1 MLFLL
6 RQSYINSYL
15 MTAPAP
21 RSTARQ
27 RRVTRS
33 LPPHI
38 AAWELPPG
46 WRWGAEGI
54 SGDFRHYQEI
64 IDGLGR
70 ALALVTAPDPS
81 HHRWLHA
88 EAIGLAHWNHPSVPA
103 TYHYWTNQRERG
115 PGYLRRWVSGES
127 VGARFEGRGAADVP
141 YVLRLLRDAGST
153 LAYLHTTGAVH
164 GALSADALWTTP
176 TGRFWM
182 LEWQW
187 ATQREDVPP
196 GLQPELDLAPVP
208 PEWRDGIWRPSPE
221 TDQWQLAATCFALLT
236 GEAAPGHDTPPVKLL
251 RPETPES
258 FAVAIDRALL
268 PDPEHRFESMIA
280 MIRAAERGY
289 GEDPVVV
296 IPVTDDLASEESDS
310 AEANERHVRRAVG
323 YDYEIL
329 SKLGSGG
336 FGTVWRA
343 RDLALEREVALKVL
357 HPHIAHNSVAVN
369 AFWNEARLAAQLAH
383 PAIVPIYDWDGRS
396 GLSWYTMELAEG
408 GSVAQLVAR
417 RGARTLEDIAPHVEL
432 ILDGLGAAHSI
443 GVVHR
448 DLKPENVLIDRYHRW
463 RLTDFGIAH
472 VVGDGSAPTG
482 GSLEFSAPEQLL
494 GEPQGPPGDC
504 FSLAAVVAFALTG
517 RPPFRGS
524 DVKEILAQ
532 QLGERADLSEIA
544 TPIADWLRQGL
555 APQPSQRFSD
565 ANEMRI
571 AWHAAAAIALKRER
585 ALRWWRRL
593 IPSRRR

>member
-1 MLFLL
+1 
-6 RQSYINSYL
+6 

-27 RRVTRS
+27 RRVTRT
-33 LPPHI
+33 LPPHV
-38 AAWELPPG
+38 AHWELPPG

-54 SGDFRHYQEI
+54 SGDYRHYQEV

-70 ALALVTAPDPS
+70 ALALVTAPDPA
-81 HHRWLHA
+81 HYRWLHA
-88 EAIGLAHWNHPSVPA
+88 EAIGLAHRSHPSIPA
-103 TYHYWTNQRERG
+103 TYHYWTNQRDRG

-127 VGARFEGRGAADVP
+127 VGARFEGQGAADVP

-164 GALSADALWTTP
+164 GALSAEALWTTP

-187 ATQREDVPP
+187 ATPREDIPAELHP
-196 GLQPELDLAPVP
+196 GLEFAPLP
-208 PEWRDGIWRPSPE
+208 PEWSGGVWAPTPE
-221 TDQWQLAATCFALLT
+221 SDQWQLAAMCFALLT
-236 GEAAPGHDTPPVKLL
+236 GEAAPLHDTPPVKLL

-258 FAVAIDRALL
+258 VAVAIDRALL
-268 PDPEHRFESMIA
+268 PDPAHRFESMGA

-289 GEDPVVV
+289 GGEQRGAAPSDRQKGMP
-296 IPVTDDLASEESDS
+296 DSADASE
-310 AEANERHVRRAVG
+310 RQVRDAVG

-343 RDLALEREVALKVL
+343 RDLALEREIALKVL
-357 HPHIAHNSVAVN
+357 HPHIARDSEAVG
-369 AFWNEARLAAQLAH
+369 AFWQEARLAAQLAH
-383 PAIVPIYDWDGRS
+383 PAIVPIYDWDGRD

-408 GSVAQLVAR
+408 GSVAQLVVR
-417 RGARTLEDIAPHVEL
+417 RGARTLADIAPHVDL
-432 ILDGLGAAHSI
+432 ILDGLSAAHSI

-472 VVGDGSAPTG
+472 VTGDEAVRSG
-482 GSLEFSAPEQLL
+482 GTLEFAAPEQLL
-494 GEPQGPPGDC
+494 GEPQGASVDC
-504 FSLAAVVAFALTG
+504 FSLAAVVAFVLTG
-517 RPPFRGS
+517 VLPFRGN
-524 DVKEILAQ
+524 DAQTILAQ
-532 QLGERADLSEIA
+532 QLGERTDLSELA
-544 TPIADWLRQGL
+544 TPIEEWLRKGL
-555 APQPSQRFSD
+555 APRPANRFAD
-565 ANEMRI
+565 AIEMRL
-571 AWHAAAAIALKRER
+571 AWRAAAAMALKRER

-593 IPSRRR
+593 IPIGRR

>member
-1 MLFLL
+1 MLFSL

-27 RRVTRS
+27 RRVTRT
-33 LPPHI
+33 LPAHI
-38 AAWELPPG
+38 ASWELPPG

-70 ALALVTAPDPS
+70 ALALVTAPDPA

-88 EAIGLAHWNHPSVPA
+88 EAIGLAHRNHPSVPA
-103 TYHYWTNQRERG
+103 TYHYWTNQRDRG

-127 VGARFEGRGAADVP
+127 VAARFEGHGAADVP

-187 ATQREDVPP
+187 ATSRDDIPP
-196 GLQPELDLAPVP
+196 GLHPELELAPLP
-208 PEWRDGIWRPSPE
+208 PEWSDGVWRPSAE
-221 TDQWQLAATCFALLT
+221 SDQWQLAATCFALLT
-236 GEAAPGHDTPPVKLL
+236 GEAAPTHDTPPVKLL

-258 FAVAIDRALL
+258 VAVAIDRALL
-268 PDPEHRFESMIA
+268 PDPEYRFESMGA

-289 GEDPVVV
+289 GVDPAVTVPVAEAIGSEVPGEDE
-296 IPVTDDLASEESDS
+296 ASE
-310 AEANERHVRRAVG
+310 RRVRLAVG

-329 SKLGSGG
+329 SKLGAGG

-357 HPHIAHNSVAVN
+357 HPYIARNAEAVS
-369 AFWNEARLAAQLAH
+369 AFWHEARLAAQLAH

-408 GSVAQLVAR
+408 GSVAQLVTR
-417 RGARTLEDIAPHVEL
+417 RGARSLEDIAANVEL
-432 ILDGLGAAHSI
+432 ILDGLSAAHSI

-472 VVGDGSAPTG
+472 VVGEDPRLPG
-482 GSLEFSAPEQLL
+482 GTLEFSAPEQLL
-494 GEPQGPPGDC
+494 GEPQGPAGDC
-504 FSLAAVVAFALTG
+504 FSVAAVVAFVLTG
-517 RPPFRGS
+517 ELPFRGADAQS
-524 DVKEILAQ
+524 ILAQ
-532 QLGERADLSEIA
+532 QLGERTDLSELA
-544 TPIADWLRQGL
+544 SPIEEWLRIGL
-555 APQPSQRFSD
+555 APQPANRFSD
-565 ANEMRI
+565 AGEMRV
-571 AWHAAAAIALKRER
+571 AWQSAAASALKRER

-593 IPSRRR
+593 IPSGRR

>member
-1 MLFLL
+1 M
-6 RQSYINSYL
+6 
-15 MTAPAP
+15 AG
-21 RSTARQ
+21 
-27 RRVTRS
+27 
-33 LPPHI
+33 
-38 AAWELPPG
+38 WELPPG

-54 SGDFRHYQEI
+54 AGDFRHYQEV

-70 ALALVTAPDPS
+70 ALALVTAPDPA

-88 EAIGLAHWNHPSVPA
+88 EAIGLAHRSHPSIPT
-103 TYHYWTNQRERG
+103 TYHYWTNQRDRG

-127 VGARFEGRGAADVP
+127 VGARFEGMGAADVP
-141 YVLRLLRDAGST
+141 YILRILRESGST
-153 LAYLHTTGAVH
+153 LAYLHSTGAVH

-187 ATQREDVPP
+187 AVPMEDLPP
-196 GLQPELDLAPVP
+196 GLEPALDPGARP
-208 PEWRDGIWRPSPE
+208 PEWQETGWRPTPE
-221 TDQWQLAATCFALLT
+221 SDQWQLAAMCFEMLT
-236 GEAAPGHDTPPVKLL
+236 GEPAPAHDTPPVKLL

-258 FAVAIDRALL
+258 VAVAIDRALL
-268 PDPEHRFESMIA
+268 PDPAYRFESMAA

-289 GEDPVVV
+289 GAETRGAAPSRAKKDVSDVEDSVEQH
-296 IPVTDDLASEESDS
+296 LRE
-310 AEANERHVRRAVG
+310 AVG

-343 RDLALEREVALKVL
+343 RDLSLEREIALKVL
-357 HPHIAHNSVAVN
+357 HPHIARDAEAVG
-369 AFWNEARLAAQLAH
+369 AFWQEARLAAQLAH

-408 GSVAQLVAR
+408 GSVAQLIAR
-417 RGARTLEDIAPHVEL
+417 RGARSVAEIAPHVDL
-432 ILDGLGAAHSI
+432 ILDGLSAAHSI

-472 VVGDGSAPTG
+472 VTG
-482 GSLEFSAPEQLL
+482 EDAMTLGGTVEFSAPEQLL
-494 GEPQGPPGDC
+494 GEAQTASVDC

-517 RPPFRGS
+517 ELPFPGN
-524 DVKEILAQ
+524 DVQSVLAQ
-532 QLGERADLSEIA
+532 QLGERTDLSSLA
-544 TPIADWLRQGL
+544 SPIEDWLRQGL
-555 APQPSQRFSD
+555 APRASNRFSD
-565 ANEMRI
+565 ATEMRQ
-571 AWHAAAAIALKRER
+571 AWIEASTAALKRER

-593 IPSRRR
+593 VPIGRR

>member
-1 MLFLL
+1 MLFRL
-6 RQSYINSYL
+6 RPSYINSNP
-15 MTAPAP
+15 MTAPVP

-27 RRVTRS
+27 RRVTRT

-38 AAWELPPG
+38 AGWQLPPG
-46 WRWGAEGI
+46 WSWGAEGI
-54 SGDFRHYQEI
+54 SGNFRHYQEV

-81 HHRWLHA
+81 HDRWLHA
-88 EAIGLAHWNHPSVPA
+88 EAIGLAHRSHPSIPA
-103 TYHYWTNQRERG
+103 TYHYWTNQRDRG

-127 VGARFEGRGAADVP
+127 VEARFEGRGAADVP
-141 YVLRLLRDAGST
+141 YVLRLLRDAGSA

-187 ATQREDVPP
+187 STPREDLPQ
-196 GLQPELDLAPVP
+196 GLHPDLELAPLP
-208 PEWRDGIWRPSPE
+208 PEWADGVWRPTPE
-221 TDQWQLAATCFALLT
+221 SDQWQLAATCFAMLT
-236 GEAAPGHDTPPVKLL
+236 GEPAPLHDMPPVKLL

-258 FAVAIDRALL
+258 VAVAIDRALL
-268 PDPEHRFESMIA
+268 PDPGHRFESMGA

-289 GEDPVVV
+289 GAEKRGAAPAGANKALGGPED
-296 IPVTDDLASEESDS
+296 AS
-310 AEANERHVRRAVG
+310 ERHVRDAVG

-343 RDLALEREVALKVL
+343 RDLALEREIALKVL
-357 HPHIAHNSVAVN
+357 HPHIARDSDAVT
-369 AFWNEARLAAQLAH
+369 AFWQEARLAAQLAH
-383 PAIVPIYDWDGRS
+383 PAIVPIYDWDGRA

-408 GSVAQLVAR
+408 GSVAQLIER
-417 RGARTLEDIAPHVEL
+417 RGARTLAEIAPHVDL
-432 ILDGLGAAHSI
+432 LLDGLSAAHAI

-463 RLTDFGIAH
+463 RLTDFGIAQ
-472 VVGDGSAPTG
+472 VTG
-482 GSLEFSAPEQLL
+482 EGAMPLGGTLEFSAPEQLL
-494 GEPQGPPGDC
+494 GEPQGPAVDC
-504 FSLAAVVAFALTG
+504 FSLAAVVAFVLTG
-517 RPPFRGS
+517 ELPFRG
-524 DVKEILAQ
+524 DEAQAILAQ
-532 QLGERADLSEIA
+532 QLGERTDLSELA
-544 TPIADWLRQGL
+544 TPIEEWLRRGL
-555 APQPSQRFSD
+555 APRPADRFAD
-565 ANEMRI
+565 ATEMRR
-571 AWHAAAAIALKRER
+571 AWRAAAAAALKRER

-593 IPSRRR
+593 MPIGRR

>member
-1 MLFLL
+1 
-6 RQSYINSYL
+6 

-21 RSTARQ
+21 RSTVRQ
-27 RRVTRS
+27 RRVTRT
-33 LPPHI
+33 LPPHM
-38 AAWELPPG
+38 AGWELPPG

-54 SGDFRHYQEI
+54 SGDFRHYQEV

-70 ALALVTAPDPS
+70 ALALVTAPDPA

-88 EAIGLAHWNHPSVPA
+88 EAIGLAHRSHPSIPA
-103 TYHYWTNQRERG
+103 TYHYWTNQRDRG

-141 YVLRLLRDAGST
+141 YVLRLLRDAGSV

-187 ATQREDVPP
+187 ATAREDIPS
-196 GLQPELDLAPVP
+196 GLHPELELAPLP
-208 PEWRDGIWRPSPE
+208 PEWADGVWRPTPE

-236 GEAAPGHDTPPVKLL
+236 GEPAPLHDTPPVKLL
-251 RPETPES
+251 RPETPEAV
-258 FAVAIDRALL
+258 AVAIDRALL
-268 PDPEHRFESMIA
+268 PDPAYRFESMGA
-280 MIRAAERGY
+280 MIRASERGY
-289 GEDPVVV
+289 G
-296 IPVTDDLASEESDS
+296 
-310 AEANERHVRRAVG
+310 AEQYGGYPGRDKNAVPDGDADAGEQAVRDAVG

-357 HPHIAHNSVAVN
+357 HPHIARDSEAVG
-369 AFWNEARLAAQLAH
+369 AFWQEARLAAQLAH

-408 GSVAQLVAR
+408 GSVAQLIAR
-417 RGARTLEDIAPHVEL
+417 RGSRSLDDIAPHVDL

-472 VVGDGSAPTG
+472 VTG
-482 GSLEFSAPEQLL
+482 EDAVAAGGTLEFSAPEQLL
-494 GEPQGPPGDC
+494 GEPQGPAVDC
-504 FSLAAVVAFALTG
+504 FSLAGVVAFALTG
-517 RPPFRGS
+517 ELPFRGN
-524 DVKEILAQ
+524 DAQAIIAQ
-532 QLGERADLSEIA
+532 QLGERTDLSGLA
-544 TPIADWLRQGL
+544 TPIEDWIRQGL
-555 APQPSQRFSD
+555 APRPANRFAD
-565 ANEMRI
+565 ATEMRL
-571 AWHAAAAIALKRER
+571 AWRAATAAALKRER

-593 IPSRRR
+593 VPIGRR

>member
-1 MLFLL
+1 MLFWL

-27 RRVTRS
+27 RRVTRT
-33 LPPHI
+33 LPPHM

-54 SGDFRHYQEI
+54 AGDFRHYQEV

-70 ALALVTAPDPS
+70 ALALVTAPDPA

-88 EAIGLAHWNHPSVPA
+88 EAIGLAHRSHPSIPT
-103 TYHYWTNQRERG
+103 TYHYWTNQRDRG

-127 VGARFEGRGAADVP
+127 VGARFEGMGAADVP
-141 YVLRLLRDAGST
+141 YVLRILRDAGST
-153 LAYLHTTGAVH
+153 LAYLHSTGVVH

-187 ATQREDVPP
+187 AVPREDIPQ
-196 GLQPELDLAPVP
+196 GLRPALDLAPLP
-208 PEWRDGIWRPSPE
+208 PEWAEGGWRPTPE
-221 TDQWQLAATCFALLT
+221 SDQWQLAATCFAMLT
-236 GEAAPGHDTPPVKLL
+236 GEPVPLHDTPPVKLL

-258 FAVAIDRALL
+258 VAVAIDRALL
-268 PDPEHRFESMIA
+268 PDPAYRFESMGA

-289 GEDPVVV
+289 GAEQRAAPSRGKKGLTDP
-296 IPVTDDLASEESDS
+296 DDES
-310 AEANERHVRRAVG
+310 ERHVRDAVG

-343 RDLALEREVALKVL
+343 RDLALEREIALKVL
-357 HPHIAHNSVAVN
+357 HPHIARDSEAVG
-369 AFWNEARLAAQLAH
+369 AFWQEARLAAQLAH

-408 GSVAQLVAR
+408 GSVAQLIAR
-417 RGARTLEDIAPHVEL
+417 RGARSIADISPHVDL
-432 ILDGLGAAHSI
+432 ILDGLGAAHAI

-472 VVGDGSAPTG
+472 VTG
-482 GSLEFSAPEQLL
+482 EAAMPAGGTLEFSAPEQLL
-494 GEPQGPPGDC
+494 GEPQGAAVDC
-504 FSLAAVVAFALTG
+504 FSLAAVVAFVLTG
-517 RPPFRGS
+517 QLPFQGN
-524 DVKEILAQ
+524 DAQAILAQ
-532 QLGERADLSEIA
+532 QLGERTDLSELA
-544 TPIADWLRQGL
+544 TPIEEWLRQGL
-555 APQPSQRFSD
+555 APHPANRFAD
-565 ANEMRI
+565 ATEMRQ
-571 AWHAAAAIALKRER
+571 AWRAAAAAALKRER

-593 IPSRRR
+593 VPIGRR

>member
-1 MLFLL
+1 
-6 RQSYINSYL
+6 

-27 RRVTRS
+27 RRVTRT
-33 LPPHI
+33 LPSHMLT
-38 AAWELPPG
+38 WELPPG

-54 SGDFRHYQEI
+54 RGDFRHYQEV

-88 EAIGLAHWNHPSVPA
+88 EAIGLAHRSHPSIPA
-103 TYHYWTNQRERG
+103 TYHYWTTQRDRG

-127 VGARFEGRGAADVP
+127 VAARFEGGGAADVP
-141 YVLRLLRDAGST
+141 YALRLLRDAGST

-164 GALSADALWTTP
+164 GALSPDALWTTP

-187 ATQREDVPP
+187 ATPREEIPS
-196 GLQPELDLAPVP
+196 GLRPELTAAPVP
-208 PEWRDGIWRPSPE
+208 PEWSDGSWRPTPE
-221 TDQWQLAATCFALLT
+221 SDQWQLAATCFALLT
-236 GEAAPGHDTPPVKLL
+236 GEPAPTHDTPPVKLL

-258 FAVAIDRALL
+258 VAVAIDRALL
-268 PDPEHRFESMIA
+268 PDPEYRFESMGA

-289 GEDPVVV
+289 GAESRGVVV
-296 IPVTDDLASEESDS
+296 SGRKRADDGPDEDAD
-310 AEANERHVRRAVG
+310 ERHVRDAVG
-323 YDYEIL
+323 FDYEIL

-343 RDLALEREVALKVL
+343 RDLALEREIALKVL
-357 HPHIAHNSVAVN
+357 HPQIARNSEAVA
-369 AFWNEARLAAQLAH
+369 AFWQEARLAAQLAH

-408 GSVAQLVAR
+408 GSVAQLLAR
-417 RGARTLEDIAPHVEL
+417 RGARSLEDIAPNVDL
-432 ILDGLGAAHSI
+432 VLDGLSAAHSI

-463 RLTDFGIAH
+463 RLTDFGIAQ
-472 VVGDGSAPTG
+472 VIGEGSMPAG
-482 GSLEFSAPEQLL
+482 GTLEFSAPEQLL
-494 GEPQGPPGDC
+494 GEPQSAAVDC
-504 FSLAAVVAFALTG
+504 FSLAAVVAFVLTG
-517 RPPFRGS
+517 ELPFRGS
-524 DVKEILAQ
+524 DAQAILAQ
-532 QLGERADLSEIA
+532 QLGERTDLSQLA
-544 TPIADWLRQGL
+544 TPIEDWLRQGL
-555 APQPSQRFSD
+555 APRPANRFSD
-565 ANEMRI
+565 ATEMRL
-571 AWHAAAAIALKRER
+571 AWRAAAAAALKRER
-585 ALRWWRRL
+585 ALRWWRKLVPQAWR
-593 IPSRRR
+593 

>member
-1 MLFLL
+1 
-6 RQSYINSYL
+6 

-27 RRVTRS
+27 HRVTRT
-33 LPPHI
+33 LPSHVL
-38 AAWELPPG
+38 AWELPPG
-46 WRWGAEGI
+46 WRWGAEGVA
-54 SGDFRHYQEI
+54 GDFRHYQEI

-70 ALALVTAPDPS
+70 ALALVTAPDPA
-81 HHRWLHA
+81 HHQWLHA
-88 EAIGLAHWNHPSVPA
+88 EAIGLAHRSHPSIPA
-103 TYHYWTNQRERG
+103 TYHYWTNQRDRG

-127 VGARFEGRGAADVP
+127 VAARFEGRGAADVP
-141 YVLRLLRDAGST
+141 YVLRLLHDAGST
-153 LAYLHTTGAVH
+153 LAYLHTTGATH

-187 ATQREDVPP
+187 ATAREDLPP

-208 PEWRDGIWRPSPE
+208 PEWADGIWRPTPE

-236 GEAAPGHDTPPVKLL
+236 GEPAPAHDTPPVKLL

-258 FAVAIDRALL
+258 VAVAIDRALL
-268 PDPEHRFESMIA
+268 PDPRHRFESMGA

-289 GEDPVVV
+289 GAEQRGGGAPLRVKNDV
-296 IPVTDDLASEESDS
+296 AGSEEDS
-310 AEANERHVRRAVG
+310 NERDVRDAVG

-343 RDLALEREVALKVL
+343 RDLALEREIALKVL
-357 HPHIAHNSVAVN
+357 HPHIARNSDAVG
-369 AFWNEARLAAQLAH
+369 AFWQEARLAAQLAH

-408 GSVAQLVAR
+408 GSLAQLIAR
-417 RGARTLEDIAPHVEL
+417 RGARSLAEIAPHVDL

-463 RLTDFGIAH
+463 RLTDFGIAQ
-472 VVGDGSAPTG
+472 VTG
-482 GSLEFSAPEQLL
+482 ADAMPAGGTLEFSAPEQLL
-494 GEPQGPPGDC
+494 GEPQTPAVDC

-517 RPPFRGS
+517 ELPFGGG
-524 DVKEILAQ
+524 DVQAILAQ
-532 QLGERADLSEIA
+532 QLGERTDLSEVA
-544 TPIADWLRQGL
+544 TPIEHWLRKGL
-555 APQPSQRFSD
+555 APRPADRFAD
-565 ANEMRI
+565 AIQMRL
-571 AWHAAAAIALKRER
+571 AWRAAAAAALKRER

-593 IPSRRR
+593 VPIGRR

>member
-1 MLFLL
+1 
-6 RQSYINSYL
+6 

-27 RRVTRS
+27 RGVTRT

-38 AAWELPPG
+38 ANWELPPG
-46 WRWGAEGI
+46 WRWGAEGVA
-54 SGDFRHYQEI
+54 GDFRHYQEI

-70 ALALVTAPDPS
+70 ALALVTAPDPA
-81 HHRWLHA
+81 HERWLHA
-88 EAIGLAHWNHPSVPA
+88 EAIGLAHRSHPSIPA
-103 TYHYWTNQRERG
+103 TYHYWTKQRDRG

-127 VGARFEGRGAADVP
+127 VAARFEGQGAADVP

-187 ATQREDVPP
+187 ATPREDIPAE
-196 GLQPELDLAPVP
+196 LHPEWTLAPLP
-208 PEWRDGIWRPSPE
+208 PEWEDGIWRPTPE
-221 TDQWQLAATCFALLT
+221 SDQWQLAATCFALLT
-236 GEAAPGHDTPPVKLL
+236 GEPAPAHDTPPVKLL

-258 FAVAIDRALL
+258 VAVAIDRALL
-268 PDPEHRFESMIA
+268 PDPAHRFESMVA
-280 MIRAAERGY
+280 LIRAAERGY
-289 GEDPVVV
+289 GAEPQTTLL
-296 IPVTDDLASEESDS
+296 PRVTAESAGVAD
-310 AEANERHVRRAVG
+310 ATERAVRDAVG

-343 RDLALEREVALKVL
+343 RDLALEREIALKVL
-357 HPHIAHNSVAVN
+357 HPYIARDAEAVG
-369 AFWNEARLAAQLAH
+369 AFWQEARLAAQLAH
-383 PAIVPIYDWDGRS
+383 PAIVPIYDWDGRA

-417 RGARTLEDIAPHVEL
+417 RGARTLDDIAPHVDL

-463 RLTDFGIAH
+463 RLTDFGIAN
-472 VVGDGSAPTG
+472 VVGEEIVPAG
-482 GSLEFSAPEQLL
+482 GTPEFAAPEQLL
-494 GEPQGPPGDC
+494 GEPQGPAVDC
-504 FSLAAVVAFALTG
+504 FSLAAVVAFVLTG
-517 RPPFRGS
+517 ELPFQGG
-524 DVKEILAQ
+524 DAQAILAQ
-532 QLGERADLSEIA
+532 QLGERTDLSGLA
-544 TPIADWLRQGL
+544 TPIEDWLRQGL
-555 APQPSQRFSD
+555 APRPENRFAD
-565 ANEMRI
+565 ATEMRR
-571 AWHAAAAIALKRER
+571 AWHVAAAAALKRER

-593 IPSRRR
+593 MPTGHR

>member
-1 MLFLL
+1 
-6 RQSYINSYL
+6 
-15 MTAPAP
+15 MTAPVP
-21 RSTARQ
+21 RSKARQ
-27 RRVTRS
+27 RRVTRT
-33 LPPHI
+33 LPLHM
-38 AAWELPPG
+38 AGWDLPPG

-54 SGDFRHYQEI
+54 AGDYRHYQEV

-70 ALALVTAPDPS
+70 ALALVTAPDPA

-88 EAIGLAHWNHPSVPA
+88 EAIGLAHRSHPSIPT
-103 TYHYWTNQRERG
+103 TYHYWTNQRDRG

-127 VGARFEGRGAADVP
+127 VGARFEGMGAADVP
-141 YVLRLLRDAGST
+141 YVLRILREAGST

-187 ATQREDVPP
+187 AVPREDLPHAVHPP
-196 GLQPELDLAPVP
+196 LEQAPLP
-208 PEWRDGIWRPSPE
+208 PEWADGVWRPTPE
-221 TDQWQLAATCFALLT
+221 SDQWQLAATCFAMLT
-236 GEAAPGHDTPPVKLL
+236 GEPAPLRDTPPVKLL

-258 FAVAIDRALL
+258 VAVAIDRALL
-268 PDPEHRFESMIA
+268 PDPAHRFESMGA

-289 GEDPVVV
+289 G
-296 IPVTDDLASEESDS
+296 
-310 AEANERHVRRAVG
+310 AEQRRAPAASAAPGEIEDEGERRVRDAVG
-323 YDYEIL
+323 DDYEIL

-343 RDLALEREVALKVL
+343 RDLSLEREIALKVL
-357 HPHIAHNSVAVN
+357 HPHIARDAEAVG
-369 AFWNEARLAAQLAH
+369 AFWQEARLAAQLAH
-383 PAIVPIYDWDGRS
+383 PAIVPIYDWDGRA

-408 GSVAQLVAR
+408 GSVAQLIAR
-417 RGARTLEDIAPHVEL
+417 RGARSVEDIAPHVDL
-432 ILDGLGAAHSI
+432 ILDGLGAAHAI

-472 VVGDGSAPTG
+472 VTG
-482 GSLEFSAPEQLL
+482 EDTMVAGGTVEFSAPEQLL
-494 GEPQGPPGDC
+494 GEPQTAAVDC

-517 RPPFRGS
+517 QLPFKGN
-524 DVKEILAQ
+524 DPQTVLAQ
-532 QLGERADLSEIA
+532 QLGERTDLSELA
-544 TPIADWLRQGL
+544 TPIEEWLRQGL
-555 APQPSQRFSD
+555 APRPANRFAD
-565 ANEMRI
+565 AAEMQS
-571 AWHAAAAIALKRER
+571 AWRAAAASTIKRQR

-593 IPSRRR
+593 LPVVRR